1 MTDRRGI
8 RERLERA
15 RIPGEREAEGRAWEV
30 VRTAYAERT
39 PAPATARY
47 GRFAA
52 ALAGAA
58 ALAAL
63 VMSPAGAEVRDWI
76 SDVVEPGAKNPEP
89 ALTSLPTA
97 GELLVESAEGPWTVD
112 DDGSARRLGDYEQAA
127 WSPTARF
134 VAATSGHQL
143 FAIVADAEV
152 VGEPAGTPRWRVA
165 SPRPVS
171 DPAWAPSGVRVAY
184 RAGRQLRVVAG
195 DGTDDALLAAGVS
208 AVAPVWRPLS
218 DREEEQRDEATGIV
232 LGAANVLAFVD
243 GGQRIHV
250 VDVDSRRELVRPWS
264 AGEDRIRALHWT
276 ATGQGLVIVTERRVI
291 RLAIRGGRAIP
302 GRSYSFY
309 PARPVIAAPSPANR
323 LDIAALTTRGT
334 AVPGQ
339 ASELLLLHGAGE
351 RSLQSGLGR
360 FTDVAWSPDGRWLV
374 LGWRDADQW
383 LFIPAR
389 GGKPIAFA
397 DISAQFGGDA
407 FPRITGWCC
416 AD

>member
-1 MTDRRGI
+1 MTDRRAI
-8 RERLERA
+8 REDLERA
-15 RIPGEREAEGRAWEV
+15 AIPGEREAEQRAWEV
-30 VRTAYAERT
+30 VRAAYAERA

-58 ALAAL
+58 AVAAL
-63 VMSPAGAEVRDWI
+63 VMSPAGADVREWI

-89 ALTSLPTA
+89 ALTSLPTT
-97 GELLVESAEGPWTVD
+97 GKLLVESAGGPWTVD

-165 SPRPVS
+165 SPRRVS

-195 DGTDDALLAAGVS
+195 DGTDDALLAAGIS
-208 AVAPVWRPLS
+208 AVAPVWRPLP
-218 DREEEQRDEATGIV
+218 EGAGEQRDEATGIV
-232 LGAANVLAFVD
+232 LGAANVLAFAD
-243 GGQRIHV
+243 GRQRIHV
-250 VDVDSRRELVRPWS
+250 VDVDSRRELIRPWS
-264 AGEDRIRALHWT
+264 AGEDRIRGLRWT
-276 ATGQGLVIVTERRVI
+276 ATGDGLVIVTERRI
-291 RLAIRGGRAIP
+291 FRLAIGGGRAMP
-302 GRSYSFY
+302 RGSYSFR
-309 PARPVIAAPSPANR
+309 PDRPVSAAPSPADP

-339 ASELLLLHGAGE
+339 ASELLLLHGTSE
-351 RSLQSGLGR
+351 LSLQSGLGR

-389 GGKPIAFA
+389 GGKPVAFA
-397 DISAQFGGDA
+397 DISAQFGGEG
-407 FPRITGWCC
+407 FPRIAGWCC
-416 AD
+416 PD